1 MQKRN
6 SLLAVLL
13 LAALLLSACGTDFTE
28 TTVDTPAAESAVQ
41 NDTAPN
47 VETETE
53 ARSAID
59 QMEAADFGGRDVH
72 MLVRREFLYEFS
84 AEETGDIV
92 SDAVHSRNLEIADRL
107 NMHLII
113 DDAPGS
119 WSESGTFLAVLS
131 GDVLSQGGM
140 IDAVASAAN
149 YMLPTIPNGYFFDLC
164 NTPYV
169 ALSEPWWS
177 QGYVENM
184 TIDQSLY
191 LATGTASLNLL
202 DNMCTVFF
210 NKQIAA
216 DRGADSPYEAVKNGS
231 WTFDKILAMT
241 EGFTLDVNDDK
252 KLDLNDQ
259 IGILSYNN
267 MNIAQQ
273 VAFGLHFSERDADG
287 YPQITYMDE
296 RMTKAFDLIRD
307 CIAKKQLCVYNPG
320 TDTLSLT
327 TDMQKAFQ
335 NETVYFMYQVLS
347 SAAVMRE
354 MEADFG
360 ILPMPKLDDTQDR
373 YYTCVLENLT
383 VLGIPVSVTDVSA
396 SGALIEA
403 LARVG
408 YDTVTPVYY
417 EKALGSKYVRDN
429 DSAEMLD
436 LIYDSVWF
444 DFAYLNSVSLDGI
457 NHLFNKSLDGSL
469 VSNFEAKKAVF
480 EKKLTELLDGYRAL
494 KE

>member
-1 MQKRN
+1 MKN
-6 SLLAVLL
+6 AKKVITL
-13 LAALLLSACGTDFTE
+13 LLLSSILLAGCQNTPTDTTE
-28 TTVDTPAAESAVQ
+28 TPPSDTTQSA
-41 NDTAPN
+41 DTTST
-47 VETETE
+47 ETET
-53 ARSAID
+53 APLRVID
-59 QMEAADFGGRDVH
+59 EMEATDLGGRDVH
-72 MLVRREFLYEFS
+72 MLVRQQFLYEFS
-84 AEETGDIV
+84 SEETGDIV
-92 SDAVHSRNLEIADRL
+92 SDAVYSRNLEIADRL
-107 NMHLII
+107 NVNLII

-119 WSESGTFLAVLS
+119 WSESSTFLAILS
-131 GDVLSQGGM
+131 GDVLSQSGM

-149 YMLPTIPNGYFFDLC
+149 YMLPTIPNGYFYDLC
-164 NTPYV
+164 ETPYV
-169 ALSEPWWS
+169 SLSEPWWS

-184 TIDQSLY
+184 EIDDSLY

-202 DNMCTVFF
+202 DNMCVVFF

-216 DRGADSPYEAVKNGS
+216 NRGAENPYSLVNDGS
-231 WTFDKILAMT
+231 WTFAKLLEMT
-241 EGFTLDVNDDK
+241 EDFNEDVNGDNAITLDSGDK
-252 KLDLNDQ
+252 

-273 VAFGLHFSERDADG
+273 VSFGLHFSERGEDG

-296 RMTKAFDLIRD
+296 RMTQAFDLIRD
-307 CIAKKQLCVYNPG
+307 CISMNLLYLYVPG

-327 TDMQKAFQ
+327 TDMQNAFQ
-335 NETVYFMYQVLS
+335 SNNVYFMYQVLS
-347 SAAVMRE
+347 SAPVMRE

-383 VLGIPVSVTDVSA
+383 VLGIPTSVTDPTA

-403 LARVG
+403 LARIG
-408 YDTVTPVYY
+408 YDSVTPVYY

-436 LIYDSVWF
+436 LIYNSVWF
-444 DFAYLNSVSLDGI
+444 DFAYLNSVSLDAI
-457 NHLFNKSLDGSL
+457 NHLFNQSLDGSL
-469 VSNFEAKKAVF
+469 VSNFAAKKPVF
-480 EKKLTELLDGYRAL
+480 EQKLADLLDGYRAL

>member
-13 LAALLLSACGTDFTE
+13 LAALLLSACGTDSTE

-47 VETETE
+47 AETETE

-164 NTPYV
+164 DTPYV

-202 DNMCTVFF
+202 DNMCTEG
-210 NKQIAA
+210 
-216 DRGADSPYEAVKNGS
+216 D
-231 WTFDKILAMT
+231 WTFAHLLALT
-241 EGFTLDVNDDK
+241 EDFQEDVNGDK

-259 IGILSYNN
+259 IGILTYNN

-273 VAFGLHFSERDADG
+273 VAFGLHFSERDTDG
-287 YPQITYMDE
+287 YPQISYMDE

-457 NHLFNKSLDGSL
+457 NHLFNQSLDGSL

>member
-1 MQKRN
+1 MQRRN
-6 SLLAVLL
+6 SILAVLL
-13 LAALLLSACGTDFTE
+13 LAALLVSSCAQETSETAAETVTQPTTE
-28 TTVDTPAAESAVQ
+28 TAT
-41 NDTAPN
+41 
-47 VETETE
+47 ETETE
-53 ARSAID
+53 TAPPSAID
-59 QMEAADFGGRDVH
+59 RMEAADFGGRDVH
-72 MLVRREFLYEFS
+72 MLVRQQFLYEFS

-92 SDAVHSRNLEIADRL
+92 SDAVYNRNLSVEDRL
-107 NMHLII
+107 NIHLLI

-149 YMLPTIPNGYFFDLC
+149 YMLPTIPNGYFYDLYD
-164 NTPYV
+164 TPYV

-177 QGYVENM
+177 KGYVDNM
-184 TIDQSLY
+184 EIDGSLY
-191 LATGTASLNLL
+191 LATGTASINLL
-202 DNMCTVFF
+202 DNMCVVFF

-216 DRGADSPYEAVKNGS
+216 DRGAESPYTTVQEGDWA
-231 WTFDKILAMT
+231 FARLLALT
-241 EGFTLDVNDDK
+241 EDFNADVDGDNAITIDDHV
-252 KLDLNDQ
+252 
-259 IGILSYNN
+259 GILTYSN

-273 VAFGLHFSERDADG
+273 VAFGLHFSERDTDG
-287 YPQITYMDE
+287 YPKITYMDE
-296 RMTKAFDLIRD
+296 RMMKAFDLIQD
-307 CIAKKQLCVYNPG
+307 CIAQKQLCIYAPG

-327 TDMQKAFQ
+327 TDMQKVFQ
-335 NETVYFMYQVLS
+335 NETVYFLYQVLS

-383 VLGIPVSVTDVSA
+383 VLGIPTSVTDVSA
-396 SGALIEA
+396 SGALLEA
-403 LARVG
+403 LARIG

-457 NHLFNKSLDGSL
+457 NHLFNQSLDGSL
-469 VSNFEAKKAVF
+469 VSNFEAKKPVF